1 MSLEVEGQPVEGR
14 QVAALRARAH
24 PLRLRMLSLLTGA
37 AMSAAELGRELGVSQ
52 ALASYHLRQLA
63 EAEVVELAEQRS
75 RRGGQER
82 RYRYRVPP
90 HTGDQTSAD
99 TEGHELFVAAV
110 IEELRRRA
118 GQRSP
123 GTPGLAVDAELWV
136 APEDWAAAR
145 TAIREAATL
154 LHERARRPH
163 EPGTVHVNTSLVMF
177 VMADPAPAAAES
189 P

>member
-1 MSLEVEGQPVEGR
+1 MSLEVDER

-63 EAEVVELAEQRS
+63 DADVVELAQERS

-82 RYRYRVPP
+82 RYRYRVAPY
-90 HTGDQTSAD
+90 TGPRPAAD
-99 TEGHELFVAAV
+99 TDGHVLLVEAV
-110 IEELRRRA
+110 VEELRRRA
-118 GQRSP
+118 GQRAP
-123 GTPGLAVDAELWV
+123 GTPVLAIDAELWV
-136 APEDWAAAR
+136 HPDDWEEAR
-145 TAIREAATL
+145 QTIARAGVL
-154 LHERARRPH
+154 LHDRARRPH

-177 VMADPAPAAAES
+177 AIADPGAPEAGS
-189 P
+189 Q

>member
-1 MSLEVEGQPVEGR
+1 
-14 QVAALRARAH
+14 
-24 PLRLRMLSLLTGA
+24 
-37 AMSAAELGRELGVSQ
+37 
-52 ALASYHLRQLA
+52 
-63 EAEVVELAEQRS
+63 
-75 RRGGQER
+75 
-82 RYRYRVPP
+82 VPP
-90 HTGDQTSAD
+90 HTGDQPSAD
-99 TEGHELFVAAV
+99 TEGHALFVEAV
-110 IEELRRRA
+110 IEELHRRA

-136 APEDWAAAR
+136 DPDDWATAR

-177 VMADPAPAAAES
+177 AMADPAPAAVES

>member
-1 MSLEVEGQPVEGR
+1 
-14 QVAALRARAH
+14 
-24 PLRLRMLSLLTGA
+24 
-37 AMSAAELGRELGVSQ
+37 
-52 ALASYHLRQLA
+52 
-63 EAEVVELAEQRS
+63 VELAEQRS

-90 HTGDQTSAD
+90 HTGDHTSAD
-99 TEGHELFVAAV
+99 TEGHGLFVEAV

-118 GQRSP
+118 GQRAAD
-123 GTPGLAVDAELWV
+123 TPVLAVDAELWV
-136 APEDWAAAR
+136 DPDDWAEAR

-163 EPGTVHVNTSLVMF
+163 EPSTVHVNTSLVMF
-177 VMADPAPAAAES
+177 VMADPAPAAVDS